1 MENKKTKKETT
12 TTTTKKKFEKKR
24 LEHAL
29 NHRPLRFLR
38 SSLELDGQV
47 LSRLS
52 RL

>member
-1 MENKKTKKETT
+1 MENKKNKKEE
-12 TTTTKKKFEKKR
+12 TTKKTKTEKKR
-24 LEHAL
+24 LEHAM